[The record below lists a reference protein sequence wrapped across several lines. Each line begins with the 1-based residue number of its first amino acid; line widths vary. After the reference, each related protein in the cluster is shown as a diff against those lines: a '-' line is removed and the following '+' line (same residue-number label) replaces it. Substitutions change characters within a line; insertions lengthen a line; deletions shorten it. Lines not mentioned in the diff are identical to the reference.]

1 MKKRLLVILATLI
14 LTFAFATTC
23 FAAQSPGANTLP
35 EKESNTGGGSGDGD
49 KDKDKDKEK
58 NRNTGS
64 TSPKTGMDTTV
75 PMIALITA
83 AGVMLISKKEF
94 SKAD

>member
-1 MKKRLLVILATLI
+1 MKKRLLVILAILI
-14 LTFAFATTC
+14 FTFAFTTTC
-23 FAAQSPGANTLP
+23 FAAKSPGARTLP
-35 EKESNTGGGSGDGD
+35 GGETATAGGNGNGD
-49 KDKDKDKEK
+49 KDKNK

-64 TSPKTGMDTTV
+64 TSPKTGTDTTV

-94 SKAD
+94 SKAN

>member
-1 MKKRLLVILATLI
+1 M
-14 LTFAFATTC
+14 
-23 FAAQSPGANTLP
+23 
-35 EKESNTGGGSGDGD
+35 GGNGNGD
-49 KDKDKDKEK
+49 KDKNK

-64 TSPKTGMDTTV
+64 TSPKTGTDTTV

-94 SKAD
+94 SKAN

>member
-1 MKKRLLVILATLI
+1 MKKRLLVILAILI
-14 LTFAFATTC
+14 FTFAFTTTC
-23 FAAQSPGANTLP
+23 FAAKSPGARTLP
-35 EKESNTGGGSGDGD
+35 GGEKATAGGNGNGD
-49 KDKDKDKEK
+49 KDKNK

-64 TSPKTGMDTTV
+64 TSPKTGTDTTV

-94 SKAD
+94 SKSN

>member
-1 MKKRLLVILATLI
+1 MKKRLLVILAILI
-14 LTFAFATTC
+14 FTFAFTTTC
-23 FAAQSPGANTLP
+23 FAAKSPGARTLP
-35 EKESNTGGGSGDGD
+35 GGEKTTVGGNGNGD
-49 KDKDKDKEK
+49 KDKNK

-64 TSPKTGMDTTV
+64 TSPKTGTDTTV

-94 SKAD
+94 SKAN

>member
-1 MKKRLLVILATLI
+1 MIF
-14 LTFAFATTC
+14 TFAFATTC
-23 FAAQSPGANTLP
+23 FAAKSPGARTLP
-35 EKESNTGGGSGDGD
+35 GGEKTTVGGNGNGD
-49 KDKDKDKEK
+49 KDKNK

-64 TSPKTGMDTTV
+64 TSPKTGTDTTV

-94 SKAD
+94 SKAN

>member
-1 MKKRLLVILATLI
+1 MKKRLLVVLATLI
-14 LTFAFATTC
+14 FTFAFATTC
-23 FAAQSPGANTLP
+23 FAAKSPNARTLP
-35 EKESNTGGGSGDGD
+35 GGEKTTVDGNGNGD
-49 KDKDKDKEK
+49 KDKDKDNNK

-64 TSPKTGMDTTV
+64 TSPKTGMDTTI

-94 SKAD
+94 SKAN

>member
-1 MKKRLLVILATLI
+1 MKKGLLVILAILI
-14 LTFAFATTC
+14 FTFAFTTTC
-23 FAAQSPGANTLP
+23 FAAKSPGARTLP
-35 EKESNTGGGSGDGD
+35 GGEKATAGGNGNGD
-49 KDKDKDKEK
+49 KDKNK

-64 TSPKTGMDTTV
+64 TSPKTGTDTTV

-94 SKAD
+94 SKAN

>member
-1 MKKRLLVILATLI
+1 MKKRLLVILAILI
-14 LTFAFATTC
+14 FTFAFTTTC
-23 FAAQSPGANTLP
+23 FAAKSPGARTLP
-35 EKESNTGGGSGDGD
+35 GGE
-49 KDKDKDKEK
+49 KDKNK

-64 TSPKTGMDTTV
+64 TSPKTGTDTTV

-94 SKAD
+94 SKAN

>member
-1 MKKRLLVILATLI
+1 MKKRLLVILAILI
-14 LTFAFATTC
+14 FTFAFTTTC
-23 FAAQSPGANTLP
+23 FAAKSPGARTLP
-35 EKESNTGGGSGDGD
+35 GGEKATAGGNGNGD
-49 KDKDKDKEK
+49 KDKNK

-64 TSPKTGMDTTV
+64 TSPKTGTDTTV

-94 SKAD
+94 SKAN